1 MPRRARIDAPGAV
14 HHIIVRGIERRK
26 IFRSDEDRRGFIDR
40 LATLI
45 TETGTQCLAWALIPN
60 HVHLLLRSS
69 EVPIASVM
77 QRLLTGYA
85 VSFNRKYRRH
95 GQLFQNRYK
104 SILCQEDK
112 YLKELVRYIHLNP
125 LRARLVEDIGNLDAF
140 PWSGHSALMGKR
152 NPPWQDIESVLS
164 LFGRKKS
171 SAVRAYRN
179 YVEKGIAEGRRVDL
193 TGGGLIRSVGGWDTV
208 KKLRKDGIRLKGDE
222 RVLGNSEFVEEML
235 ANANERL
242 AHRTYLQS
250 VGLNFEKVVGRVAE
264 LLGVD
269 ESTVLS
275 RDKTPQ
281 SVLARRLLCHFAHN
295 DLGLTTVDIAKRLG
309 IDQSAVSRAAR
320 LGSGIADKKGYRLR
334 EEGND
339 GHG

>member
-1 MPRRARIDAPGAV
+1 M

-26 IFRSDEDRRGFIDR
+26 IFRSDVDRRGFIDR

-125 LRARLVEDIGNLDAF
+125 LRARLV
-140 PWSGHSALMGKR
+140 
-152 NPPWQDIESVLS
+152 
-164 LFGRKKS
+164 
-171 SAVRAYRN
+171 
-179 YVEKGIAEGRRVDL
+179 
-193 TGGGLIRSVGGWDTV
+193 GGGLIRSVGGWDTV
-208 KKLRKDGIRLKGDE
+208 KKLRKAGVRLKGDE
-222 RVLGNSEFVEEML
+222 RVLGDSDFVEAML
-235 ANANERL
+235 AGANEQLARHTRL
-242 AHRTYLQS
+242 RSL
-250 VGLNFEKVVGRVAE
+250 GLDFEKVVSRVAE
-264 LLGVD
+264 LLNVV
-269 ESTVLS
+269 ESTVLT
-275 RDKTPQ
+275 RDKTPK
-281 SVLARRLLCHFAHN
+281 SVLARRLICHFAHN
-295 DLGLTTVDIAKRLG
+295 DLGLTTIDIARRLG
-309 IDQSAVSRAAR
+309 LNQSVVSRAAR
-320 LGSGIADKKGYRLR
+320 LGRVIAN
-334 EEGND
+334 EEGYTLQREAKD
-339 GHG
+339 GHRI

>member
-1 MPRRARIDAPGAV
+1 MPRQARIDAPGAV

-26 IFRSDEDRRGFIDR
+26 IFRSDEDRRGFVDR
-40 LATLI
+40 LEHLTN
-45 TETGTQCLAWALIPN
+45 ETGTQCLAWALIPN

-85 VSFNRKYRRH
+85 GSFNRKYRRH

-125 LRARLVEDIGNLDAF
+125 LRARLVESIDDLDVF
-140 PWSGHSALMGKR
+140 QWSGHSTLMGKC
-152 NPPWQDIESVLS
+152 NHPWQAIENVLT
-164 LFGRKKS
+164 LFGKRKY
-171 SAVRAYRN
+171 SAVRAYRS

-193 TGGGLIRSVGGWDTV
+193 TGGGLIRSIGGWDTV
-208 KKLRKDGIRLKGDE
+208 RKLRKAGVRLKGDE
-222 RVLGNSEFVEEML
+222 RVLGDSDFVEAML

-242 AHRTYLQS
+242 AHRTYLRS
-250 VGLNFEKVVGRVAE
+250 VGLNFERVVGRVAE
-264 LLGVD
+264 LLD
-269 ESTVLS
+269 AEEATVLS

-295 DLGLTTVDIAKRLG
+295 HLGLTTIDIAKRLG
-309 IDQSAVSRAAR
+309 INQSVVSRAAR
-320 LGSGIADKKGYRLR
+320 LGRDIADEKGYILREEDKKG
-334 EEGND
+334 
-339 GHG
+339 HG